1 MPVFTL
7 QWVYAPSDFS
17 TAPPGEQGADAA
29 GTPPFNVVLGI
40 GQTPQTVTIN
50 DGNSVFDEVNNA
62 GQTLLSAVTIGS
74 TTYAAG
80 TSIFVNYVITD
91 PNGVSL
97 YSITIGGNNTG
108 NNTTTAFVTNGPLTP
123 GQLYTFTTEAN
134 IGGGSVAYAGLA
146 CFAAG
151 TIIETALGPR
161 AVETLAVGDLVE
173 THDHGPQTLRWIG
186 ESRVA
191 GDGEHA
197 PIRFEAGVIG
207 NDAPLLVSPN
217 HRVLVSGAQVE
228 LMFGTDEVLVPA
240 KALVNGHSVT
250 RQPCGTIGYLHL
262 MFDRHELIRSNG
274 AWSESYFAFAAAR
287 SRDDRAVVDELAALF
302 PGLVPAAPLGNL
314 VRPAV
319 TVREG
324 RLLAET
330 DA

>member
-17 TAPPGEQGADAA
+17 TVPPGEQGANAA
-29 GTPPFNVVLGI
+29 GVPPFNVVLGI

-50 DGNSVFDEVNNA
+50 DGNSVFDETNNA
-62 GQTLLSAVTIGS
+62 GQTLLTAVTIGS

-80 TSIFVNYVITD
+80 TSIFVNYEITT
-91 PNGVSL
+91 PAGVRL
-97 YSITIGGNNTG
+97 YSITIGGTNNG
-108 NNTTTAFVTNGPLTP
+108 NNVTTAFVTNGPLTP

-151 TIIETALGPR
+151 TVIGTAIGPR
-161 AVETLAVGDLVE
+161 AVETLVVGDLIE
-173 THDHGPQTLRWIG
+173 THDHVPQTLRWIG
-186 ESRVA
+186 ETRVA

-197 PIRFEAGVIG
+197 PIRFATGVIG

-217 HRVLVSGAQVE
+217 HRFLLGGARVE

-240 KALVNGHSVT
+240 KALVNGQTVSRHPCTSVS
-250 RQPCGTIGYLHL
+250 YWHL
-262 MFDRHELIRSNG
+262 MFDRHELVWSNG
-274 AWSESYFAFAAAR
+274 AWSESYYAFAATR
-287 SRDDRAVVDELAALF
+287 TQEDRAVVQELAALF
-302 PGLVPAAPLGNL
+302 ARRLPPAPLGRL

-319 TVREG
+319 SVHEG
-324 RLLAET
+324 RLPA
-330 DA
+330 ARAA